1 MSAEYAAFSRP
12 ALSASDVQRDE
23 PAAEAGA
30 FAPTPIYV
38 RTATR
43 RSRVNPAAW
52 AILPVA
58 ALAIGVGAYVMNKP
72 KDDLM
77 ASTAPPAAAASIETP
92 KMSDATSTMAPEAPA
107 KDVQTFKSE
116 TVRTQLAQGAKPAPR
131 KAVIAHRAASAETTG
146 ANASAAVPAAPIP
159 YAPSAQTTAPAPAP
173 MIAPPPAAS
182 IVVPEP
188 AAPPAATPEATPQP
202 EAMTTPQI

>member
-12 ALSASDVQRDE
+12 ALSASDVQRDQ

-43 RSRVNPAAW
+43 RSRINPAAW

-58 ALAIGVGAYVMNKP
+58 ALAIGVGAYVMNRP

-77 ASTAPPAAAASIETP
+77 VSTAPPPAAASLETP
-92 KMSDATSTMAPEAPA
+92 KLADANATMAPEAPA
-107 KDVQTFKSE
+107 KDVQTFRSE
-116 TVRTQLAQGAKPAPR
+116 TVRPQIAQAAKPAAR

-146 ANASAAVPAAPIP
+146 ANASATVPAAPMA
-159 YAPSAQTTAPAPAP
+159 YAPSGQTAAPAPAP
-173 MIAPPPAAS
+173 VVAPPPAAS

-188 AAPPAATPEATPQP
+188 AAPAPDTTPQP
-202 EAMTTPQI
+202 EAMTTPEV